1 MRAQK
6 IRENIK
12 LINMTKSL
20 NIKTLVLSAI
30 LLAGMLLPFASNA
43 QGTDLFFRIDNDDIY
58 NNRDEADNL
67 FSVTIGGMQ
76 NEELPLGSGLLIMVA
91 AGAGYVVARRKRA
104 MKNGTTL
111 LLIFALMLGMTQC
124 KKQVETVA
132 TNSVEKVSMTLD
144 AGYGNSRTV
153 FVPGEDS
160 SGFTWSTTDNE
171 YVYIGGSDSGYLGCL
186 TAEPQSST
194 TSTTEPIVFSG
205 TITKPNDTEILY
217 VFYLGNG
224 SRTITTT
231 DGTITIDFSDQSA
244 TGATDKVTN
253 FLIAEHAAKNVHVNG
268 NTITAQADLDVK
280 TAVAYFNLSGF
291 SSDTRGDEIIY
302 LNGTDVYS
310 AATINFTDGS
320 VTGSYKGPINVGTN
334 GEKYVALIA
343 STNAETTLKF
353 DSDSKSG
360 EIAFT
365 NGIES
370 NKFYSAGVS
379 QTSADPLPVAANV
392 VPAEALPGL
401 FSVAPGKM
409 VRFSK
414 GNLQYS
420 RADLNTPW
428 SEGEW
433 SFMEPQYST
442 VEVEENVGINYGNK
456 TKIGLFG
463 WGCTGDKD
471 TQYGEGQVYF
481 KPNYTKADSA
491 VYYQDDE
498 GKWHVI
504 TYTYSDKYG
513 PYGSGLSLSV
523 ANHSD
528 WGWCIGGEQSKWRT
542 LSSHEWTWLLGCEDS
557 DSGLPNGTSA
567 TPGTTCRRSSTVC
580 GKANARFLR
589 ARINVSKAYVT
600 GLIIFPDDY
609 TQPDGIALTTDYINY
624 QTPSD
629 GSWSHY
635 NTLSEE
641 NWAAMEA
648 AGAVFLPG
656 ASFRMSTN
664 VYVGYNAPAN
674 YWSST
679 SIGTTDARGLN
690 IYGERLLI
698 YSPGRCNGYSVRLVY
713 DAE

>member
-58 NNRDEADNL
+58 NNRDEADNS

-205 TITKPNDTEILY
+205 TITKPNDTELLY

-379 QTSADPLPVAANV
+379 QTSADPLPVVANV

-414 GNLQYS
+414 GNLQY
-420 RADLNTPW
+420 NKTTN
-428 SEGEW
+428 EW
-433 SFMEPQYST
+433 SFMEPQYMI
-442 VEVEENVGINYGNK
+442 VEANGNIGEEYSSQSVVS
-456 TKIGLFG
+456 LFG
-463 WGCTGDKD
+463 WGCTGDYD
-471 TQYGEGQVYF
+471 QEYHENQYYYMPYNTVMYV
-481 KPNYTKADSA
+481 KPDP
-491 VYYQDDE
+491 DD
-498 GKWHVI
+498 W
-504 TYTYSDKYG
+504 TTWQLARPYYG
-513 PYGSGLSLSV
+513 PTGIHPLSV
-523 ANHSD
+523 TNHSD
-528 WGWCIGGEQSKWRT
+528 WGWCMRNNSPFWRT
-542 LSSHEWTWLLGCEDS
+542 LTAEEFFYMVGFNDYNNYPNPVIGEDIRTSSSIYDYREDR
-557 DSGLPNGTSA
+557 L
-567 TPGTTCRRSSTVC
+567 VE
-580 GKANARFLR
+580 NARYTK
-589 ARINVSKAYVT
+589 ARIEIELDLNYIE
-600 GLIIFPDDY
+600 GLVIFPDDY
-609 TQPDGIALTTDYINY
+609 IQPDDVHLICINDITAY
-624 QTPSD
+624 QTS
-629 GSWSHY
+629 SLI
-635 NTLSEE
+635 NTLTPDQWDEMSQ
-641 NWAAMEA
+641 
-648 AGAVFLPG
+648 AGAVFLPAAG
-656 ASFRMSTN
+656 QRVYDYDTYEILTN
-664 VYVGYNAPAN
+664 VISVKSYAS
-674 YWSST
+674 YWFSEIAINPYS
-679 SIGTTDARGLN
+679 ARCFEYTRSN
-690 IYGERLLI
+690 INFKNEDRMMGK
-698 YSPGRCNGYSVRLVY
+698 SVRLVY

>member
-1 MRAQK
+1 LRARK
-6 IRENIK
+6 IREKTK

-30 LLAGMLLPFASNA
+30 LLAGVLLPFASNA
-43 QGTDLFFRIDNDDIY
+43 QGTDLFFRVDNDDIY

-310 AATINFTDGS
+310 AATINFNDGS

-353 DSDSKSG
+353 DSDTKSG

-433 SFMEPQYST
+433 SFMENQYDHETSGD
-442 VEVEENVGINYGNK
+442 VGSEYSGRTAISF
-456 TKIGLFG
+456 FG
-463 WGCTGDKD
+463 WGTTGRYDDMYHQNQKYYMPNN
-471 TQYGEGQVYF
+471 TLAYE
-481 KPNYTKADSA
+481 KPDPNDWSTWVGAD
-491 VYYQDDE
+491 VF
-498 GKWHVI
+498 
-504 TYTYSDKYG
+504 YG
-513 PYGSGLSLSV
+513 PTGKHDLSV
-523 ANHSD
+523 NNHSD
-528 WGWCIGGEQSKWRT
+528 WGSSIESNSSWYTMSKA
-542 LSSHEWTWLLGCEDS
+542 EWIWLLGVKYKTPEDVTI
-557 DSGLPNGTSA
+557 DPE
-567 TPGTTCRRSSTVC
+567 PGVTCRATTNSLGDNTRYT
-580 GKANARFLR
+580 KAK
-589 ARINVSKAYVT
+589 ISGMY
-600 GLIIFPDDY
+600 GIIIFPDSY
-609 TQPDGIALTTDYINY
+609 THPLETQLNYINY
-624 QTPSD
+624 S
-629 GSWSHY
+629 
-635 NTLSEE
+635 NENLSFKDD
-641 NWAAMEA
+641 NVNLIDLNDWLLMEA
-648 AGAVFLPG
+648 AGAVFIPAAGQRFLD
-656 ASFRMSTN
+656 FSTYDTTDVTDVN
-664 VYVGYNAPAN
+664 KGGN
-674 YWSST
+674 YWTSSYANNGSAIT
-679 SIGTTDARGLN
+679 LFFDAGLITFNHNYRFQGLN
-690 IYGERLLI
+690 
-698 YSPGRCNGYSVRLVY
+698 VRLVY